1 MSKDHQPSLDP
12 AVDILHAVERGS
24 VMSEPQNPPPVVLQ
38 RHASASELE
47 TGARVRVHSLQ
58 SANSQKYNGL
68 EGVLGDRH
76 EDELRWYVHLSNGV
90 SISCKP
96 DNLELIRAAEKKPQQ
111 SDSRSSGE
119 GAVKRKVQKY
129 SPLLRHV
136 AFGSATQGQAVLNAA
151 AGSNLGE
158 LITQITTMV
167 NNWEQ
172 AGKGAHRKTIATAL
186 RRILEGVSNIERL
199 RPHHPPWTKLE
210 EACVKKVFDYKC
222 MPYTDLLHKVSEEQQ
237 ALFASFFS
245 SGDEHSRGDSDDGS
259 DEETNA
265 SGTAQP
271 NKPRCQHENV
281 TKKCMICTNCLECT
295 GFGSSCVHH
304 KPGRTAGQECGCGFG
319 KSGCAKCGMCQK
331 CQRNAAIVQKG
342 ARLSVGDLVTL
353 TKTYADFGD
362 ASEGPLKPGPAS
374 NSRSVMSKHTRM
386 HACGSCRL
394 NCMTIVIFI
403 LNLEPYTS
411 NLALAMDKDSSVRP
425 MTFSFSCSFLL
436 LRRCRHNTKR

>member
-1 MSKDHQPSLDP
+1 MWIQEYKL
-12 AVDILHAVERGS
+12 ERGGICLKPTS
-24 VMSEPQNPPPVVLQ
+24 DDLVSTLKFWFNTEQDKELSGAKHSGQMECNCGHQLGKVSFPLDKTFTHMNGTCVWTCCG
-38 RHASASELE
+38 ASWEKS
-47 TGARVRVHSLQ
+47 
-58 SANSQKYNGL
+58 K
-68 EGVLGDRH
+68 
-76 EDELRWYVHLSNGV
+76 
-90 SISCKP
+90 CKTP
-96 DNLELIRAAEKKPQQ
+96 KRP
-111 SDSRSSGE
+111 SSG
-119 GAVKRKVQKY
+119 
-129 SPLLRHV
+129 
-136 AFGSATQGQAVLNAA
+136 
-151 AGSNLGE
+151 
-158 LITQITTMV
+158 
-167 NNWEQ
+167 
-172 AGKGAHRKTIATAL
+172 TI
-186 RRILEGVSNIERL
+186 VSQY
-199 RPHHPPWTKLE
+199 
-210 EACVKKVFDYKC
+210 C
-222 MPYTDLLHKVSEEQQ
+222 
-237 ALFASFFS
+237 
-245 SGDEHSRGDSDDGS
+245 GG
-259 DEETNA
+259 
-265 SGTAQP
+265 
-271 NKPRCQHENV
+271 CQHENV

-436 LRRCRHNTKR
+436 LRRCRHNTKG